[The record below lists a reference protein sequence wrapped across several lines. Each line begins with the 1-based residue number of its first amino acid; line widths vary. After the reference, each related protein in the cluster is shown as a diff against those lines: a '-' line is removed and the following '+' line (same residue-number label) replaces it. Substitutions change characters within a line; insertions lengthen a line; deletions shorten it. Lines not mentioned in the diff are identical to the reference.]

1 MSVREAIQELNRIIA
16 DTIADL
22 QSGNAD
28 HVQAG
33 LRLAVLQSN
42 LRRLQAETIEL

>member
-1 MSVREAIQELNRIIA
+1 MSVREAIAELNRIIA
-16 DTIADL
+16 DTITDL
-22 QSGNAD
+22 QTEQAD

-33 LRLAVLQSN
+33 LRLAILQSN